1 MKRYLNYLIFAA
13 VVLIV
18 VGIAVN
24 HSRSVR
30 ALVDTM
36 GSPDSAARSKAA
48 LELVKSEQFSDS
60 ITGETPE
67 TRLHAVDALLSL
79 ANDTSVIKGTEK
91 DAPDYRAQAVKQCL
105 SLLKDT
111 EKKVREAAVAA
122 LKKMDYS
129 AEGNL
134 SALIGGVGD
143 GDSSVR
149 KGVARVLTDPDGIGP
164 KKPVVEALVEKMKGD
179 GGTRGPGGDVL
190 GSARFLKE
198 GAADIAVPKLLTI
211 LTEKDPKDATKFKN
225 DEGARSGAAEALGK
239 IGDARAVQPLIDTL
253 KTDTPTVQ
261 RVAIGSIALIADKSG
276 EAALIQ
282 AVKDKNADHEARL
295 QAASGL
301 GKIASSDAIATLIAA
316 FDDPDLK
323 MRSAAVTALAHAGRP
338 TLNGPT
344 QPQALNALIAALGS
358 SSENIREGAAN
369 ALARIA
375 APEADPALIAAVQNE
390 NNDPEL
396 RIAAVTAL
404 GFPHNKPAV
413 AALIPALSDKD
424 GDVRDVARDALVQ
437 IGPEATDALI
447 AVMQAGRTDAFYA
460 AQAVAQ
466 QGLPALE
473 PLKKLAADTTHPVGQ
488 RWAAVALGDM
498 GIADA
503 GKPLQELAKS
513 TDPDVA
519 YVAQSQLARLGQ
531 PQIQ

>member
-1 MKRYLNYLIFAA
+1 MKRYLNYLIFAV

-18 VGIAVN
+18 VGIALN
-24 HSRSVR
+24 HTRSVR
-30 ALVDTM
+30 TLVETM
-36 GSPDSAARSKAA
+36 GSSDSAARSRAA

-67 TRLHAVDALLSL
+67 TRVHAADALLSL
-79 ANDTSVIKGTEK
+79 ANDPTVVKGTEK
-91 DAPDYRAQAVKQCL
+91 DAPDYRAQAVKQCFG
-105 SLLKDT
+105 LLKDT
-111 EKKVREAAVAA
+111 EKKVREAGVTA
-122 LKKMDYS
+122 LKKVDYS
-129 AEGNL
+129 YSGNL
-134 SALIGGVGD
+134 SSLVDGVGD
-143 GDSSVR
+143 GDAYVR
-149 KGVARVLTDPDGIGP
+149 KGVARVLTEPDGIGP
-164 KKPVVEALVEKMKGD
+164 KKAFVEALVDKMRAD

-190 GSARFLKE
+190 GSARFVKE
-198 GAADIAVPKLLTI
+198 GVADIAVPKLLTVM
-211 LTEKDPKDATKFKN
+211 TEKDPKDATKFKN

-295 QAASGL
+295 QAAAGL
-301 GKIASSDAIATLIAA
+301 GKLASPDAIATLIAS

-323 MRSAAVTALAHAGRP
+323 MRSASVAALAHAGRP
-338 TLNGPT
+338 ALNGPS
-344 QPQALNALIAALGS
+344 QPQPLNALIAALAS
-358 SSENIREGAAN
+358 SSENIRTGAAN

-375 APEADPALIAAVQNE
+375 APEANAALIATFKNE
-390 NNDPEL
+390 RNDPEL
-396 RIAAVTAL
+396 RMAAVTAL
-404 GFPHNKPAV
+404 GFSHNSQAV
-413 AALIPALSDKD
+413 VSLIPALSDKD

-447 AVMQAGRTDAFYA
+447 AVMRTGRTDAFYA
-460 AQAVAQ
+460 AQAVSQ
-466 QGLPALE
+466 QGTPALDA
-473 PLKKLAADTTHPVGQ
+473 LTKLAADSAHPVGQ

-498 GIADA
+498 GVADA

-513 TDPDVA
+513 SDPDVA

-531 PQIQ
+531 PQAH